1 MLNPSPRNAK
11 PTQTVF
17 VGEYTDGL
25 LDPNR
30 PMLGPV
36 AAGGTIVANTTPGCW
51 GPMITPAI
59 RGGHEVTQPV
69 FVEGAEVGD
78 AIAIRIKAISVS
90 SLATASGNDQVVEGR
105 FNGDP
110 YCAAKC
116 SNCGTEWPETRVEG
130 IGPGSIKCVKCGA
143 EATPFTFTNGYTIV
157 FDQAKS
163 IGVTIGKSAA
173 ENIARHAARYAAL
186 PEGSV
191 QNPILLFAPS
201 DLVGL
206 STRLR
211 PFLGQLGTTPSAA
224 MPDSHNAGD
233 FGAFLVGAP
242 HKYAMSAEELA
253 RHKTDGHMDVAAV
266 RAGATIVCP
275 VKVSGGGVY
284 LGDMHALQG
293 DGEIAGHTCDVAGH
307 ATLQVDVL
315 KGLSIDGPI
324 LFPVD
329 EDLPFLARAM
339 PRRER
344 NSAIEIAKSHGVKE
358 LERNLPISFIGTGKD
373 LNLAIDNG
381 LQRAADLLQM
391 SVPDVKTVQRFSA
404 ALRSAE
410 ARELPASRSAP
421 PLRLLREL
429 ACELWPRRS
438 TARPRSRPVVRRTS
452 SRWVPHRGK
461 NSTFRES
468 MSVPQL
474 VFLPR
479 AAIAGNAAIFSPR
492 WTMKAS

>member
-105 FNGDP
+105 FNGDR

-116 SNCGTEWPETRVEG
+116 SKCGTEWPETLREG

-206 STRLR
+206 TTRLR
-211 PFLGQLGTTPSAA
+211 PFLLDSSARHR
-224 MPDSHNAGD
+224 PRQCRISDNAGD

-242 HKYAMSAEELA
+242 HKYAMSADELA

-275 VKVSGGGVY
+275 VKVPGGGV
-284 LGDMHALQG
+284 
-293 DGEIAGHTCDVAGH
+293 
-307 ATLQVDVL
+307 
-315 KGLSIDGPI
+315 LSGRY
-324 LFPVD
+324 
-329 EDLPFLARAM
+329 ARA
-339 PRRER
+339 
-344 NSAIEIAKSHGVKE
+344 
-358 LERNLPISFIGTGKD
+358 
-373 LNLAIDNG
+373 
-381 LQRAADLLQM
+381 
-391 SVPDVKTVQRFSA
+391 
-404 ALRSAE
+404 
-410 ARELPASRSAP
+410 SR
-421 PLRLLREL
+421 
-429 ACELWPRRS
+429 
-438 TARPRSRPVVRRTS
+438 
-452 SRWVPHRGK
+452 
-461 NSTFRES
+461 
-468 MSVPQL
+468 
-474 VFLPR
+474 
-479 AAIAGNAAIFSPR
+479 
-492 WTMKAS
+492 